1 MFAPTPDARAE
12 QVQSELANELM
23 SPFCPGRTIAACP
36 SDQARKLED
45 HILAE
50 ARAGKSRAEIER
62 ELVDRFGS
70 QIVGYA
76 PQPAVMYGAAAL
88 GALGLAMVAMAGRRW
103 LRRSRAVAPAG
114 VATAAPAAPA
124 PTAAER
130 ARLADAIDDADEF

>member
-1 MFAPTPDARAE
+1 MFAPTSDARAE
-12 QVQSELANELM
+12 QVQAELANELM
-23 SPFCPGRTIAACP
+23 SPYCPGRTIAACP
-36 SDQARKLED
+36 SGQARKLED

-50 ARAGKSRAEIER
+50 AKAGKSRAEIEDS
-62 ELVDRFGS
+62 LVARFGA

-88 GALGLAMVAMAGRRW
+88 GALGLVMIAAAGRRW
-103 LRRSRAVAPAG
+103 LRRSRVVSQPGTPRAA
-114 VATAAPAAPA
+114 VATAS